1 MAVVIRY
8 FSTVGNGAADGTSWA
23 DRAALFA
30 SGNWST
36 VITGFNFSG
45 SDSLVGRIEGAL
57 NYTCSQTLANGLFT
71 NPPTVNNNLTLHG
84 CDSSGNLVAIPD
96 PTWVSSAPPFSHA
109 TLPTIETT
117 TNIAT
122 VLQAHTLFRLI
133 RVTASGRPG
142 LMLTASQI
150 DWCYIEQ
157 NTSNVASLVT
167 SSPTTNTVAI
177 LGGTTFDGF
186 ISSGLLPILNNV
198 RIDGKAGTAGGNR
211 YGINATTSGN
221 VLNRVTVIGCV
232 GGGVVCAGG
241 SATRFSD
248 LYRCLIVDC
257 GTYGIKANAT
267 ASQTVYHTFVNNVI
281 VNCVNG
287 IDGSSNGRL
296 LLSNNR
302 LRNNT
307 TADHT
312 NVANANT
319 SFDTVTTG
327 TNADEFVD
335 AAAGDYRIKLGS
347 SIWGKGF
354 GPGDQPASGGGG
366 GGNLIN
372 SQALVRGIVI

>member
-1 MAVVIRY
+1 
-8 FSTVGNGAADGTSWA
+8 
-23 DRAALFA
+23 
-30 SGNWST
+30 
-36 VITGFNFSG
+36 
-45 SDSLVGRIEGAL
+45 
-57 NYTCSQTLANGLFT
+57 
-71 NPPTVNNNLTLHG
+71 
-84 CDSSGNLVAIPD
+84 
-96 PTWVSSAPPFSHA
+96 
-109 TLPTIETT
+109 
-117 TNIAT
+117 
-122 VLQAHTLFRLI
+122 
-133 RVTASGRPG
+133 
-142 LMLTASQI
+142 MLSASQI

-157 NTSNVASLVT
+157 NTSNASSLVT

-186 ISSGLLPILNNV
+186 ISSGAMPILNNV

-211 YGINATTSGN
+211 YGINATSSGN

-257 GTYGIKANAT
+257 GNYGIKANAT

-287 IDGSSNGRL
+287 IEGSTNGRL

-319 SFDTVTTG
+319 EFDTVTAG
-327 TNADEFVD
+327 TDADEFVD

-347 SIWGKGF
+347 AIWGKGF
-354 GPGDQPASGGGG
+354 GPGDQPAAGGG

-372 SQALVRGIVI
+372 SQSLVRGIVI